1 MKMIHNYVS
10 RNETPE
16 DDDHSK
22 LLPSWPFRMVSVGPS
37 GCGKSTVMGNMLM
50 NKELKLPFDRVF
62 VISPTLHQNIY
73 QMIMEHFAEIDE
85 KIRSELERE
94 LKKKKVSEEKID
106 ETLEALK
113 PTAEFF
119 DSVEEFDVEELDPKQ
134 KNLVILDDVVME
146 KKQRDFINLYVHGRH
161 RNISPIYLSQSFFD
175 TPKAIR
181 QNCSCF
187 LLFNLNKKE
196 RRMISSSC
204 SDLEP
209 EEFNSMF
216 DGLPRHNFIM
226 IDNQPVVPEL
236 KYRRNFDEIVF
247 PRI

>member
-1 MKMIHNYVS
+1 MIRNYVE
-10 RNETPE
+10 RTETPT
-16 DDDHSK
+16 DDQHSK

-62 VISPTLHQNIY
+62 VISTTLHQPIY
-73 QMIMEHFAEIDE
+73 QVMMEHFAGIDE
-85 KIRSELERE
+85 KMRSELEQA

-119 DSVEEFDVEELDPKQ
+119 DSVDEFEVEDLDAKQ
-134 KNLVILDDVVME
+134 KNLVILDDVVLE
-146 KKQRDFINLYVHGRH
+146 KNQSDFINLYVHGRH
-161 RNISPIYLSQSFFD
+161 RNISPVYLSQSFFA
-175 TPKAIR
+175 TPKVIR

-196 RRMISSSC
+196 RRMIATSC

-209 EEFNSMF
+209 DEFNGLF
-216 DGLPRHNFIM
+216 DGLPGYNFVM
-226 IDNQPVVPEL
+226 IDNQPIIPEL

-247 PRI
+247 PGR

>member
-1 MKMIHNYVS
+1 MIRNYVT
-10 RNETPE
+10 RNESPE
-16 DDDHSK
+16 DDEHSK
-22 LLPSWPFRMVSVGPS
+22 LLPSWPFRMLSVGSS

-62 VISPTLHQNIY
+62 VISTTLHQKIY
-73 QMIMEHFAEIDE
+73 QVMMEHFADIDE

-94 LKKKKVSEEKID
+94 LKKKKVSESKID

-119 DSVEEFDVEELDPKQ
+119 DSVGEFNVEDLDAKQ
-134 KNLVILDDVVME
+134 KNLVILDDIVME
-146 KKQRDFINLYVHGRH
+146 KNQRDFINLYVHGRH
-161 RNISPIYLSQSFFD
+161 RNISPVYLSQSFFD

-187 LLFNLNKKE
+187 LLFNINKKE
-196 RRMISSSC
+196 RRMIATSC

-209 EEFNSMF
+209 DEFNSMF
-216 DGLPRHNFIM
+216 EGLPRYNFVM

-247 PRI
+247 PG